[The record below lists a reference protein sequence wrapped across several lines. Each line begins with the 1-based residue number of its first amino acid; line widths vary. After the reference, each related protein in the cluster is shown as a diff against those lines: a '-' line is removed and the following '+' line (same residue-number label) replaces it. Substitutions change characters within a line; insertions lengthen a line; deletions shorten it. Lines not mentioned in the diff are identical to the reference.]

1 MGPQPATVTLQV
13 SFNGINPDIFGKWF
27 SCIYLMEIHDG
38 SLVHFIKIIVHLDE
52 DIDPFF
58 RIDLREIHD
67 GNFCSFF
74 FSQDAFLD

>member
-1 MGPQPATVTLQV
+1 
-13 SFNGINPDIFGKWF
+13 
-27 SCIYLMEIHDG
+27 MEIHDG